1 MRRTIL
7 IATLCC
13 FTLAL
18 AVISPL
24 SYGSVASR
32 YAMSQPFKAATLC
45 EKNEK
50 VIFSCGMKKSARI
63 LSLCSS
69 KELDKQKG
77 YVQYRFGLPG
87 KIELEYPADRKSTQS
102 AFRYSRYTRP
112 LVTYLALRFETNGY
126 KYSIHEDDVEDIK
139 PPGFASYINITPP
152 GKKAIEMMC
161 RQPTTGSLMTLEDI
175 VPNQDDEEPP
185 MEP

>member
-1 MRRTIL
+1 MRRIIL
-7 IATLCC
+7 ITTLYC
-13 FTLAL
+13 FIFAL

-24 SYGSVASR
+24 SYGITASSF
-32 YAMSQPFKAATLC
+32 SQPFKPATLC

-50 VIFSCGMKKSARI
+50 VIFSCGMKKSAKI

-102 AFRYSRYTRP
+102 AFSYSRYTRP
-112 LVTYLALRFETNGY
+112 LVTYLALRFGTNGF
-126 KYSIHEDDVEDIK
+126 KYSIHQDDVEDIK
-139 PPGFASYINITPP
+139 PPSFSSYINITPP
-152 GKKAIEMMC
+152 GKDATELMC
-161 RQPTTGSLMTLEDI
+161 RQPTTGSLMRLEDI
-175 VPNQDDEEPP
+175 VPNDDEDTPPTEP
-185 MEP
+185 